1 MATYKIKI
9 IEIKEYTDCAENME
23 ELKKKWASIKNSDI
37 KLKADKEK
45 MDIYVDEIC
54 RV

>member
-9 IEIKEYTDCAENME
+9 IETKEYTDRAENME
-23 ELKKKWASIKNSDI
+23 ELKKKWGSIKHNDI

-54 RV
+54 SV